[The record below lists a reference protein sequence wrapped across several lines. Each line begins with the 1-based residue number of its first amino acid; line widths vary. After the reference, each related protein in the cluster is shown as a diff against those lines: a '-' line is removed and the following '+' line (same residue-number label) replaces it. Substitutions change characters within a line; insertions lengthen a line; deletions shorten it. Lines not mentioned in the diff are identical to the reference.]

1 MSNESI
7 ASNTFPLIDVPE
19 PTDFKVSFQYFGFAI
34 EEVLSSRA
42 GTQEVNV
49 SFTTVADTTEFGGLG
64 SSATTSLAT
73 LTTTEQDVV
82 GSLESGHFLDE
93 SVSETNFTSMVL
105 QDYYL
110 SEKSTEL
117 LNAVAQGLNI
127 DLENLAPTDGAS
139 AITSAILEGTG
150 IADSTVGSTALPSED
165 PGLSNIP
172 SISDE
177 ILSAILQQEVLD
189 QSLESL
195 EDISS
200 GETILGILGGIQH
213 IHTVDSRLTS
223 TVAKASAQNPFGSF
237 SGNISYMIT
246 EMEGIQA
253 TARSLVDPN
262 VISSEAYEFSV
273 VPIAATID
281 GPNHLQ
287 LGEAIVAGYLIE
299 KTELSQEGEAI
310 SYSNFFISQ
319 PVGLASQSTTFTD
332 VEISLATSYSYAI
345 STIAVARIPSVQYG
359 EPTEPNLQDVDVVL
373 KSRVQTSLITT
384 GLGFPESPSDISF
397 FYDSSQ
403 EKLLINWDFG
413 GDAED
418 TKKFQIFR
426 RNNIK
431 EPFLL
436 MRQYDFD
443 ETNASAD
450 ESVDFGL
457 NVKMDQPLTY
467 YIDEEFIID
476 KEYIY
481 SLSSIGKTGA
491 SSPLSEQYSV
501 IYDSISGRLNIKQ
514 VSVSGAPKP
523 YPNFYLENTLTKS
536 VQKTSNVSNLD
547 FYFTPEVYNVTRNV
561 FDPVTGD
568 PIDTVILDFLKKSG
582 VGKYLLEVTELG
594 TMQQSIFETSL
605 DVDGEMD
612 LGLILDPTS
621 V

>member
-49 SFTTVADTTEFGGLG
+49 SFTTFGGLG

-237 SGNISYMIT
+237 SGNISYT
-246 EMEGIQA
+246 
-253 TARSLVDPN
+253 N
-262 VISSEAYEFSV
+262 CC
-273 VPIAATID
+273 
-281 GPNHLQ
+281 
-287 LGEAIVAGYLIE
+287 
-299 KTELSQEGEAI
+299 
-310 SYSNFFISQ
+310 
-319 PVGLASQSTTFTD
+319 
-332 VEISLATSYSYAI
+332 
-345 STIAVARIPSVQYG
+345 
-359 EPTEPNLQDVDVVL
+359 
-373 KSRVQTSLITT
+373 
-384 GLGFPESPSDISF
+384 
-397 FYDSSQ
+397 
-403 EKLLINWDFG
+403 
-413 GDAED
+413 
-418 TKKFQIFR
+418 
-426 RNNIK
+426 NN
-431 EPFLL
+431 
-436 MRQYDFD
+436 RW
-443 ETNASAD
+443 S
-450 ESVDFGL
+450 
-457 NVKMDQPLTY
+457 
-467 YIDEEFIID
+467 
-476 KEYIY
+476 
-481 SLSSIGKTGA
+481 
-491 SSPLSEQYSV
+491 
-501 IYDSISGRLNIKQ
+501 
-514 VSVSGAPKP
+514 
-523 YPNFYLENTLTKS
+523 
-536 VQKTSNVSNLD
+536 
-547 FYFTPEVYNVTRNV
+547 
-561 FDPVTGD
+561 
-568 PIDTVILDFLKKSG
+568 
-582 VGKYLLEVTELG
+582 
-594 TMQQSIFETSL
+594 
-605 DVDGEMD
+605 
-612 LGLILDPTS
+612 
-621 V
+621 